1 MWWINESEIMI
12 VGLGLM
18 GGSYA
23 RALKRLGFHVSA
35 IDKNAESIRYALENE
50 IIDDVGMVESGII
63 ERYWIR
69 LREE

>member
-23 RALKRLGFHVSA
+23 KGLKRLGFHVSA
-35 IDKNAESIRYALENE
+35 IDQREESIRYALEKGLSMKASPVP
-50 IIDDVGMVESGII
+50 IPKPLPGRM
-63 ERYWIR
+63 R
-69 LREE
+69 